1 MSVFICTVI
10 CNHCNPAKIRL
21 CFKTEYKISD
31 DGAKIIII
39 KWNKKKKKEKRQQVA
54 LQTRCTEAIQIHHT
68 FAKPTSCISQPFIRD
83 IIFRQIEQ
91 TLKYIKP

>member
-1 MSVFICTVI
+1 MSVFICAVI

-39 KWNKKKKKEKRQQVA
+39 KWNKKKKRKKDNR
-54 LQTRCTEAIQIHHT
+54 
-68 FAKPTSCISQPFIRD
+68 
-83 IIFRQIEQ
+83 
-91 TLKYIKP
+91 

>member
-39 KWNKKKKKEKRQQVA
+39 KWNKKKKGKKTTGSTADTLYRGN
-54 LQTRCTEAIQIHHT
+54 TD
-68 FAKPTSCISQPFIRD
+68 TSHICKTYF
-83 IIFRQIEQ
+83 
-91 TLKYIKP
+91 LY